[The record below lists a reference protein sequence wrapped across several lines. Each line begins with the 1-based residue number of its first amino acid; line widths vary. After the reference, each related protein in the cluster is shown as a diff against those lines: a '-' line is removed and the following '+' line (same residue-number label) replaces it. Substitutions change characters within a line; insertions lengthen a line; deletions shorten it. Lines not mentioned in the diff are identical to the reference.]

1 MDQWNSQLTMRK
13 ILFVC
18 LLVLS
23 TLCAKA
29 DFSEM
34 STEELIA
41 LIGYIDPS
49 KEERLYEELDA
60 RIDQMSEAQKA
71 LYEEDKKRRDN
82 AQN

>member
-1 MDQWNSQLTMRK
+1 MEFATKDEKDPLC
-13 ILFVC
+13 LAV

-23 TLCAKA
+23 TLLAKT

-60 RIDQMSEAQKA
+60 RIDQMSETQKA
-71 LYEEDKKRRDN
+71 LYEEDKKKKR
-82 AQN
+82 

>member
-1 MDQWNSQLTMRK
+1 MRK

-23 TLCAKA
+23 TLWAKT

-49 KEERLYEELDA
+49 KEERLYEELDT
-60 RIDQMSEAQKA
+60 RLDQMSEAQKA